1 MQIDSLNVEMLELLV
16 RFLIWCVIGLGSSFI
31 GVMLWLGRKLGE
43 RLEAIETQLGN
54 TNKMLVEIEL
64 DLRGDIARHS
74 SDIAVLYS
82 RCSNNH
88 GEVRRQEKR

>member
-1 MQIDSLNVEMLELLV
+1 MHMESLNIEVVVMLAQ
-16 RFLIWCVIGLGSSFI
+16 FLIWCVIGLGTAFI

-43 RLEAIETQLGN
+43 RLGAIETQLGN

-82 RCSNNH
+82 RCSANH
-88 GEVRRQEKR
+88 GEIRRQEIR